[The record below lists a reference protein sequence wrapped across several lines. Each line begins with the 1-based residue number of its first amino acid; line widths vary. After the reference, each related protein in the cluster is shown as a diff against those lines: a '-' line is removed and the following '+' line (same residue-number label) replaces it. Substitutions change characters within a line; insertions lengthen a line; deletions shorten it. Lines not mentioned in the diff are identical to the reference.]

1 MDDQLDDGALLAAIA
16 AGDDQ
21 ACRLLVRR
29 HVRAATLLAAQL
41 TGDRDD
47 AEDIVQS
54 AFILAIER
62 AADLDPGR
70 PFAPWLF
77 GVVRRLA
84 MKGRVRSAHR
94 WALRRRWA
102 AEARAAAHAGE
113 ARMDAA
119 SDLDLVRR
127 HLRAQPTMQRVCF
140 ELVVLH
146 DLAVADVA
154 AMHDITESTV
164 RQHVFRARRDLRAA
178 LGALLGSRA
187 ERWTGG
193 ESVG

>member
-1 MDDQLDDGALLAAIA
+1 MDDALDDGALLAAIA
-16 AGDDQ
+16 AGDER

-62 AADLDPGR
+62 AADLDRGR

-84 MKGRVRSAHR
+84 MKARVRSAHR

-102 AEARAAAHAGE
+102 ADPQAAAHAGE

-127 HLRAQPTMQRVCF
+127 HLRTQPAMQRACF

-178 LGALLGSRA
+178 LGSVLGSRA